1 MESYFNRETRTLD
14 RSIDEILGHGRM
26 VNDSQTLA
34 HYSRILMAIRDAK
47 QLGRLSDLLTDER
60 INALMEIV
68 PRKENSY
75 WKHDQVGVRPK
86 DRPVAFYS
94 FVRLRANTSPF
105 RILEDDPEEQK
116 PAWEGPCLMGDLCG
130 GSHAPESCS
139 LFIDLS
145 PEDRLVV
152 VEKKRLC
159 YLCFRHADNQPCRLQ
174 SSLPACSVGGCV
186 RMHSKLLHEALQKEE
201 TRAIV
206 IEVED
211 GPEEPGEDEE
221 FYAANFELLGQ
232 EDEDEEEGM
241 ISVDEAPPLLGAEDE
256 PDEELAPYAH
266 LGEDRPRLCQ
276 QRVPLE
282 VNGNLTSLHTLY
294 DWESPNTLVRIELA
308 RRIGLQGM
316 RAPRQAIKGYQ
327 GVGTITDSVYYLPLL
342 DADGNIQVIRAH
354 GVEEIAV
361 VARTRLPPIAREI
374 FPVIRAFM
382 PWMETGAG
390 HVELLI
396 GLDNKQWLP
405 AHVEDSWDP
414 DDDMRLMRSVFGH
427 RYMITDGWGRDL
439 LPPDNAPDNQ
449 AGAQGGAAKQAD
461 ATQEV
466 QLPEYRGWSQGTWN
480 SWPPRAG
487 CLGARPKTCGVT
499 LSRGAPPTRGGAC
512 QGGGPRGPSKESR
525 DPPASQVR
533 FRAAHPQVSRGARSR
548 FKTVR
553 PPKKRPSS
561 DPSPTPGRGRWGW
574 LRSSRGGRGQQGT
587 IRRQPP
593 RRPPSPDPGRVPGPL
608 QLMGPGDH
616 PMQRLALMMALMMLG
631 MPPVNGCSASVA
643 PGSQGIGGQTEMVF
657 PPSAWFSNSRETLTT
672 EKRVSSASLDGN
684 PPVEPGGFSVKRI
697 LQQVQQGMEGPAKI
711 KEEVLR
717 AEQRGME
724 KDSEGSERNPGSGK
738 SGQDSRPRREAA
750 QKAMDALKKGAD
762 ATRGRGRRKGRMYQR
777 AGIRN

>member
-1 MESYFNRETRTLD
+1 MIESARDPEEAWRIMESYFNRETRTLD
-14 RSIDEILGHGRM
+14 RSIDDILSYGRM

-34 HYSRILMAIRDAK
+34 HYSRILMPIRDAK

-75 WKHDQVGVRPK
+75 WKYDQVGVRPK
-86 DRPVAFYS
+86 DMPVAFYS
-94 FVRLRANTSPF
+94 FVRLRAVELGSNTSPL
-105 RILEDDPEEQK
+105 RILEDDPEEQEQ
-116 PAWEGPCLMGDLCG
+116 AWEGPCLMGDLCG
-130 GSHAPESCS
+130 GSHAPEKCS

-145 PEDRLVV
+145 PEDWLVV

-159 YLCFRHADNQPCRLQ
+159 YLCFRNADNQPCKLQ

-232 EDEDEEEGM
+232 EDEDEEEG
-241 ISVDEAPPLLGAEDE
+241 IASEDEAPPLLSSEEE
-256 PDEELAPYAH
+256 PDEEPSPYAH

-294 DWESPNTLVRIELA
+294 DWESPNTLVRIESA

-342 DADGNIQVIRAH
+342 EADGNIQVIRAH

-382 PWMETGAG
+382 PWMETAAG

-427 RYMITDGWGRDL
+427 RYMVTDGWGRDL
-439 LPPDNAPDNQ
+439 LPPDNVPDNQ
-449 AGAQGGAAKQAD
+449 AGAQGGAVEQAN
-461 ATQEV
+461 AAPEA
-466 QLPEYRGWSQGTWN
+466 QLPEYRGWSQSTWN
-480 SWPPRAG
+480 PGGSGGSSTTGPRGG
-487 CLGARPKTCGVT
+487 CLGARPKT
-499 LSRGAPPTRGGAC
+499 RGMTSGRGTPGTRGGA
-512 QGGGPRGPSKESR
+512 
-525 DPPASQVR
+525 
-533 FRAAHPQVSRGARSR
+533 
-548 FKTVR
+548 
-553 PPKKRPSS
+553 
-561 DPSPTPGRGRWGW
+561 
-574 LRSSRGGRGQQGT
+574 RGG
-587 IRRQPP
+587 
-593 RRPPSPDPGRVPGPL
+593 V
-608 QLMGPGDH
+608 
-616 PMQRLALMMALMMLG
+616 
-631 MPPVNGCSASVA
+631 
-643 PGSQGIGGQTEMVF
+643 
-657 PPSAWFSNSRETLTT
+657 RET
-672 EKRVSSASLDGN
+672 
-684 PPVEPGGFSVKRI
+684 
-697 LQQVQQGMEGPAKI
+697 
-711 KEEVLR
+711 
-717 AEQRGME
+717 
-724 KDSEGSERNPGSGK
+724 
-738 SGQDSRPRREAA
+738 
-750 QKAMDALKKGAD
+750 
-762 ATRGRGRRKGRMYQR
+762 
-777 AGIRN
+777 